1 MAYKKSSSLTIEKRY
16 DNLKTFSKNV
26 IDIFYELKDL
36 VKVHEILI
44 YKEKLETNEKGK
56 YKKHQDELIKL
67 KKELDF
73 IQKENNKINDKLKYY
88 KTINELIDTQINDVS
103 ENIENVKLNINQ
115 EEQKRD
121 DMKNIINDL
130 KNKYY
135 KSLMAK
141 QTMDDNCLGL
151 TKKINDCSEENKEIK
166 NLIKDLEDKVEF
178 VSSLKNE

>member
-1 MAYKKSSSLTIEKRY
+1 MAYKKSSSLNIEKRY

-36 VKVHEILI
+36 MKVHEILI

-56 YKKHQDELIKL
+56 YKKQQDELIKL

-73 IQKENNKINDKLKYY
+73 IQKENDKINDKLKYY

-103 ENIENVKLNINQ
+103 QNIENIKLNINQ

-121 DMKNIINDL
+121 EMKNIINDL
-130 KNKYY
+130 KSKYY
-135 KSLMAK
+135 KSLMTK
-141 QTMDDNCLGL
+141 QTMDDNCLEL
-151 TKKINDCSEENKEIK
+151 TKIINDCSKENKEIK